1 MPPKAK
7 ITKEDIIAASIDI
20 VRENGA
26 DALNARSVA
35 KKLNCSTQPI
45 FSNYSSMDELKAD
58 VIDYANNIH
67 NEYLERAIQD
77 NNYAPYIYKASGI
90 YYIEFAKEERELF
103 KLLFM
108 RDRSKEKIKDEKE
121 EIEWIIKIISADTGL
136 SLDEAY
142 MFHLQMWIYVHGI
155 AVMFATS
162 YLDWDWQTI
171 DKMLTDA
178 YMGLKYRY
186 LSKGE
191 DS

>member
-7 ITKEDIIAASIDI
+7 ITKEDIMAASIDI

-45 FSNYSSMDELKAD
+45 FSNYSSMDEMKAD
-58 VIDYANNIH
+58 VIDSVNKLH
-67 NEYLERAIQD
+67 SEYLENAMKSSNIL
-77 NNYAPYIYKASGI
+77 PYKASGI
-90 YYIEFAKEERELF
+90 YYIKFAKEERELF

-108 RDRSKEKIKDEKE
+108 RDRSKEEIKDEKD
-121 EIEWIIKIISADTGL
+121 EISELINLISEDTGM
-136 SLDEAY
+136 SFDEAY
-142 MFHLQMWIYVHGI
+142 NFHLQMWIYVHGI

-191 DS
+191 NL